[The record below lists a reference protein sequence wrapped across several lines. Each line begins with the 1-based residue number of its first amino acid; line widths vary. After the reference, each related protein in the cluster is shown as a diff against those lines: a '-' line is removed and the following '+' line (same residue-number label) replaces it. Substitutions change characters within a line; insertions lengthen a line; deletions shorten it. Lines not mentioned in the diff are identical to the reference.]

1 MLTAMRRRPSIFPSR
16 HSPCWPSPPP
26 AAALR
31 RRRPAGRR
39 RFDSDA
45 VGGQLDHPGRL
56 AVAGRVPRRVGPS
69 DHEPRRD
76 PDERRRHRR
85 RPRNP
90 RPRPRSPTPSIRA
103 DLIKR
108 LGASPTLV
116 GLEIQVRVQNRIVYL
131 FGTVKSR
138 REKAAAEHIAVT
150 EPGVKKVVS
159 LLSVVPGGGGY

>member
-1 MLTAMRRRPSIFPSR
+1 MLAL
-16 HSPCWPSPPP
+16 
-26 AAALR
+26 AATGCGLR

-39 RFDSDA
+39 RFDPAA
-45 VGGQLDHPGRL
+45 VARLLDHPGRL
-56 AVAGRVPRRVGPS
+56 AVAGRVPRRRRPVR
-69 DHEPRRD
+69 HEPERD
-76 PDERRRHRR
+76 PDEHRRHRR

-90 RPRPRSPTPSIRA
+90 ATSAKVTDASIRA

-116 GLEIQVRVQNRIVYL
+116 GLEIQVRVQHRIVYL

-138 REKAAAEHIAVT
+138 REKAAAERIAVT
-150 EPGVKKVVS
+150 EPGIVKVVS

>member
-1 MLTAMRRRPSIFPSR
+1 MLTAMRRRPYLPLAAFAVLALAATAAACGDGGRPAAVASTLTPSAV
-16 HSPCWPSPPP
+16 SSTIPAGSPSPGASPGASARPTTSPGVTPTSTPTSTATAKP
-26 AAALR
+26 AT
-31 RRRPAGRR
+31 PAKVT
-39 RFDSDA
+39 DA
-45 VGGQLDHPGRL
+45 
-56 AVAGRVPRRVGPS
+56 
-69 DHEPRRD
+69 
-76 PDERRRHRR
+76 
-85 RPRNP
+85 
-90 RPRPRSPTPSIRA
+90 SIRA

-150 EPGVKKVVS
+150 EPGVKKIVS